1 MAYINNGDSGAT
13 VRAALNKTV
22 EVYSLDSGE
31 AFAAGDAVYLKSDGK
46 WWTADNTDEA
56 TAAGL
61 VGIAIDEATA
71 ADEQVIVRLRG
82 PITTTGLTAGSTYY
96 LGEGGALTTT
106 APDAV
111 GSVVR
116 VMGVALSTTELYLDQ
131 TYLAPSKI
139 ASLYVAGLDAQSATV
154 NLGDGVTPD
163 LPLDAIILDVIVV
176 PASGSLDA
184 SEWDLIRS
192 DGSSDDVLSV
202 DAQDTA
208 KRILKL
214 RGNTANAALA
224 NVKVQVYY
232 GTV

>member
-1 MAYINNGDSGAT
+1 MS
-13 VRAALNKTV
+13 
-22 EVYSLDSGE
+22 
-31 AFAAGDAVYLKSDGK
+31 
-46 WWTADNTDEA
+46 WNTSTPNTGGSA
-56 TAAGL
+56 TA
-61 VGIAIDEATA
+61 V
-71 ADEQVIVRLRG
+71 
-82 PITTTGLTAGSTYY
+82 
-96 LGEGGALTTT
+96 
-106 APDAV
+106 
-111 GSVVR
+111 
-116 VMGVALSTTELYLDQ
+116 LSN
-131 TYLAPSKI
+131 
-139 ASLYVAGLDAQSATV
+139 LYVAGLDAQSATV